1 MSFRIRLVLLVLG
14 HPVAVVLKLQSQ
26 QKKVQDSDAKLSS
39 YFLVVYLLGLLL
51 TQSPPLEELSC
62 SSF

>member
-39 YFLVVYLLGLLL
+39 YFLVVYLRGLLL
-51 TQSPPLEELSC
+51 TQSPPLEELS

>member
-51 TQSPPLEELSC
+51 TQSPPLEELS